1 MLMENAVKHTKD
13 VIILMLRAYFNN
25 SKNYRNKLPRQLA
38 STCFEKAVF
47 YDSEPQQLREF
58 PFAIISNMSGNMVT
72 AGLGDMCSEVLDPR
86 TSTIIA
92 YRYQGFYELTTS
104 IDICCQN
111 PLEREV
117 FTDFIAKAIRFDL
130 RRFIQDNGVLVKD
143 VSYGGETTAEYNSD
157 KIYIAQLKV
166 NSWSN
171 WVEDRQLLDPDEF
184 NIRVTMDTKNSTTT
198 KVVTDGRPE
207 DYHDNGENDK

>member
-1 MLMENAVKHTKD
+1 M
-13 VIILMLRAYFNN
+13 
-25 SKNYRNKLPRQLA
+25 
-38 STCFEKAVF
+38 
-47 YDSEPQQLREF
+47 
-58 PFAIISNMSGNMVT
+58 
-72 AGLGDMCSEVLDPR
+72 
-86 TSTIIA
+86 
-92 YRYQGFYELTTS
+92 
-104 IDICCQN
+104 
-111 PLEREV
+111 
-117 FTDFIAKAIRFDL
+117 
-130 RRFIQDNGVLVKD
+130 VKD